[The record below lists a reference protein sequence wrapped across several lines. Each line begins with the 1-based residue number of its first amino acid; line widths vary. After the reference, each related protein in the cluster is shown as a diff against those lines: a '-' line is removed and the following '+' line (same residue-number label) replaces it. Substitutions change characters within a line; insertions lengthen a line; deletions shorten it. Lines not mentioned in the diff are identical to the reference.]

1 MSQHDSLQG
10 ADRMTKT
17 ILLSD
22 FDYEQMH
29 DEIIHEIRVENSRL
43 VLCFNDLH
51 FHGAFSKAQIVF
63 SGFDDILYDVRFEF
77 FTWEGTR
84 IQYGRRLCLDEMMRE
99 GLANKTFEVVDFWL
113 RYKSAKIFGKC
124 RDTATGM
131 AEDFTLEIDA
141 DEISYQFMK

>member
-10 ADRMTKT
+10 AERMTKT

-51 FHGAFSKAQIVF
+51 FHGAFSKA
-63 SGFDDILYDVRFEF
+63 
-77 FTWEGTR
+77 
-84 IQYGRRLCLDEMMRE
+84 
-99 GLANKTFEVVDFWL
+99 
-113 RYKSAKIFGKC
+113 
-124 RDTATGM
+124 
-131 AEDFTLEIDA
+131 
-141 DEISYQFMK
+141 